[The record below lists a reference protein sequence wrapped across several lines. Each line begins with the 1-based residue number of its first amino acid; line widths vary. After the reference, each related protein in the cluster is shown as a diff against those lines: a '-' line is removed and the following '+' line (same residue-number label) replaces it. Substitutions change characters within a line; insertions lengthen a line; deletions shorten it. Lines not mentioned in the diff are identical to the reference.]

1 MGMKQVCGDVIGK
14 LVSSMPQVSGWT
26 MTAGMLQHW
35 PDLLWLLLQVVVK
48 ASSGIIIISSIKCT
62 MLSWQPVKSA
72 VTDASKSRSEGVF
85 VLKKKKKKNPLWNE
99 MFHTN
104 QNRNGGKTKT
114 LISSRSWPRGKNCL
128 LLSLLLFTGN
138 TLSSWIQGNFH

>member
-26 MTAGMLQHW
+26 MTAGKLRHW

-85 VLKKKKKKNPLWNE
+85 VLKKKKKSTMK
-99 MFHTN
+99 
-104 QNRNGGKTKT
+104 
-114 LISSRSWPRGKNCL
+114 
-128 LLSLLLFTGN
+128 
-138 TLSSWIQGNFH
+138 